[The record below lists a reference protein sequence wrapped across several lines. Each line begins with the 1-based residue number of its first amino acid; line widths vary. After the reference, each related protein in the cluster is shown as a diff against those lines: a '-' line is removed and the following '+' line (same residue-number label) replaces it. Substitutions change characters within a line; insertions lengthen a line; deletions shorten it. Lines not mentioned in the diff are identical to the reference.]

1 MDETRFEGLLRV
13 QATDASRRRVL
24 GGLIGTAAGVLGG
37 TGLVA
42 AVKGGN
48 GKSNKGGN
56 GKSNKGGN
64 GKGQKKGK
72 TKVTLCHKSGT
83 PEQQTI
89 VVGEPASRA
98 HLAHG
103 DVPGACPPFV

>member
-13 QATDASRRRVL
+13 QATGASRRRL
-24 GGLIGTAAGVLGG
+24 LAGLIGTAAGVLGG

-56 GKSNKGGN
+56 GK
-64 GKGQKKGK
+64 GQKKGK
-72 TKVTLCHKSGT
+72 TKVTLCHKPGT

-98 HLAHG
+98 HLTHG
-103 DVPGACPPFV
+103 DLPGACPPLV